1 MLKHAHRFGLGNSIG
16 FIYMLFG
23 CGAIASLSSFA
34 GYIFITSYPALEIV
48 EPIAPTVAMAVV
60 SSLIA
65 YTFLSIFSFSSDAIF
80 QSFLLDEEMRMAG
93 RDRPEYLQEFADDL
107 KNRGKGCCEGS
118 CF

>member
-1 MLKHAHRFGLGNSIG
+1 MIKHAHRFGLGNSVG

-23 CGAIASLSSFA
+23 CSCIAALSSFA
-34 GYIFITSYPALEIV
+34 GYIYITTVDIGV
-48 EPIAPTVAMAVV
+48 IQPIAPTVAMAVV
-60 SSLIA
+60 SIMIS

-93 RDRPEYLQEFADDL
+93 RDRPIYLQEFADDL
-107 KNRGKGCCEGS
+107 KNRGKGACEGS